1 MEFGAKAIYEGSTA
15 MERRGKKQDG
25 AEGEAEMHC
34 RLDKISVI
42 MKAVCLA
49 YRSNSPIMWI
59 EK

>member
-34 RLDKISVI
+34 RLDKISVN
-42 MKAVCLA
+42 LP
-49 YRSNSPIMWI
+49 SPG
-59 EK
+59 ELGSGPVLH